1 MSKLFQIPEL
11 TPTELVEVEAKI
23 LDPLVQRYLRM
34 LGLRLASQVY
44 QMYSDG
50 SNDPKFLRDIASV
63 QGQISAIEALIQN
76 SGK

>member
-1 MSKLFQIPEL
+1 MTKLIQVPEL
-11 TPTELVEVEAKI
+11 TPTELIEVEGKI
-23 LDPLVQRYLRM
+23 FDPLVQRYLRM
-34 LGLRLASQVY
+34 LGLRLVNQVY

-63 QGQISAIEALIQN
+63 QGQISALEALIQN